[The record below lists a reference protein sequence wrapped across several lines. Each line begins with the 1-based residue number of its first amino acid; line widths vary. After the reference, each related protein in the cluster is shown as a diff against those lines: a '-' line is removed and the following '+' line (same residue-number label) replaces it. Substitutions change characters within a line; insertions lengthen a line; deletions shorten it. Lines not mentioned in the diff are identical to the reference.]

1 VAFKTITVKDFTEC
15 RKELK
20 ATAVA
25 ITPGMLV
32 ERTSGNLVQA
42 HSNAGKNATP
52 MFAVEDDL
60 QGKEIGDNYAVSA
73 QVQVNWFRTGDEVY
87 AILNDG
93 ENVSIGDELES
104 AGNGKLQAHGTD
116 SAGEEHVEALVC
128 RALEAVDMSDSSA
141 ADPTGRILV
150 EII

>member
-1 VAFKTITVKDFTEC
+1 VAFKTITIIDKTEL
-15 RKELK
+15 RKELV

-42 HSNAGKNATP
+42 HSNAGQNATP

-60 QGKEIGDNYAVSA
+60 QGKEIGDNYAASSL
-73 QVQVNWFRTGDEVY
+73 VQINYFRSGDEVY
-87 AILNDG
+87 ALLNDG
-93 ENVSIGDELES
+93 ESVAIGAELES
-104 AGNGKLQAHGTD
+104 AGNGYLQAHGAD
-116 SAGEEHVEALVC
+116 SAGEEHVEGLVC